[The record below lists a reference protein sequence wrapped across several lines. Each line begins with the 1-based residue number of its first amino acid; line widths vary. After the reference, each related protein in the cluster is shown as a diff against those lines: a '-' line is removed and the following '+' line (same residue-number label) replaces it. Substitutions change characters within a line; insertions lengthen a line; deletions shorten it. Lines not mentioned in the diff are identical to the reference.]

1 MNNKNG
7 ACGLYFFRRNIMNDY
22 LIRAIDKDKKLR
34 LLAITAKDVVSE
46 AQKRHDTWSASSAVL
61 GRTMV
66 GGLLLAGALLK
77 DKDELTVRLLGNG
90 PVGATVVT
98 AQADLSVKGYIQNP
112 HIALPPK
119 KDGHIDVAKAVGQG
133 WLEVTKDQ
141 GLKEPYTGE
150 VPIVSGEIAEDF
162 TYYLAKSEQIPSA
175 VGLSVFVEPNNSIGA
190 AGGFMMQALPGADD
204 ALLEKVEKRI
214 KALPNLSTMFLDG
227 TTPEDL
233 AKKILGDDC
242 KVLDKQEVSFACDC
256 SKEKYSEILATIK
269 PDQLTEM
276 IEKDHGAELTCR
288 FCGEKYHFSEDELK
302 DIQKKA
308 K

>member
-1 MNNKNG
+1 M
-7 ACGLYFFRRNIMNDY
+7 MNDY

-34 LLAITAKDVVSE
+34 LLAITAKGVVSE

-98 AQADLSVKGYIQNP
+98 AQADLTVKGYVQNP

-269 PDQLTEM
+269 PDQLKEM

-288 FCGEKYHFSEDELK
+288 FCGKKYHFSEDELK
-302 DIQKKA
+302 DIQKQA